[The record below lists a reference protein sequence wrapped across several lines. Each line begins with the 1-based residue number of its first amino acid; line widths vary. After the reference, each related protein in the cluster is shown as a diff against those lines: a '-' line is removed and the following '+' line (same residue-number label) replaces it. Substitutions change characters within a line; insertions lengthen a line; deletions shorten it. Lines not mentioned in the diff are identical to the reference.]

1 MPTVVF
7 VVFGLFGLFVVFVV
21 FVAIVVFVGLHAVPV
36 CVAEEDRVEDM
47 DCRSGLC
54 WRDSPHCWSKEEVDE
69 MVEINL
75 ASLNFIKP

>member
-1 MPTVVF
+1 MPTVAS
-7 VVFGLFGLFVVFVV
+7 VVFVVFVV
-21 FVAIVVFVGLHAVPV
+21 FVAFVAIVFVGLRAVPV
-36 CVAEEDRVEDM
+36 CVAAEDKVEDM

>member
-1 MPTVVF
+1 MPTVASVVF
-7 VVFGLFGLFVVFVV
+7 VLFVV
-21 FVAIVVFVGLHAVPV
+21 FVAIVAFVVFVGLRAVPV

>member
-1 MPTVVF
+1 MPTVAI
-7 VVFGLFGLFVVFVV
+7 VVFAVFAVFVVFVV
-21 FVAIVVFVGLHAVPV
+21 FVAIVVFVGLRALPV
-36 CVAEEDRVEDM
+36 CVAEEDKVEDM

-54 WRDSPHCWSKEEVDE
+54 WRDSSHCWSKEEVDE